1 MVGQVGIP
9 VSIEDLKIGRFHRDE
24 QPLEDDPRAKEADR
38 IMTGQNHILEGMHFT
53 ILSGHD
59 SVI

>member
-1 MVGQVGIP
+1 MGVMVGQ
-9 VSIEDLKIGRFHRDE
+9 
-24 QPLEDDPRAKEADR
+24 AKEADR
-38 IMTGQNHILEGMHFT
+38 IMTGQNHILKGMHFM